1 MHQTHTLGEID
12 SSIDFHGLGW
22 VGILFWVLGWN
33 GFTLIYIK
41 KIYIYIYIYFFT
53 LIFLNYFKYGYPLEL
68 DPLDTAIQANLKTNL
83 LDVGDGWQ
91 WVSASNNRD
100 Q

>member
-1 MHQTHTLGEID
+1 MG
-12 SSIDFHGLGW
+12 SRW
-22 VGILFWVLGWN
+22 
-33 GFTLIYIK
+33 YIK
-41 KIYIYIYIYFFT
+41 KKKNIYIYIFFFFT

>member
-1 MHQTHTLGEID
+1 MGWNFIL
-12 SSIDFHGLGW
+12 GLGLEW
-22 VGILFWVLGWN
+22 VHVD
-33 GFTLIYIK
+33 IYK
-41 KIYIYIYIYFFT
+41 YIYIYFT